1 MKRKKVFFLHFAR
14 LLNKFFSL
22 EKRNKHLFFSFT
34 QNFRNFAPDL
44 ATLGKIRVRY

>member
-1 MKRKKVFFLHFAR
+1 MKRKTSFLFAFRR